1 MLIVHMLHCTD
12 VGITAMPHYSGVITG
27 TCGWS
32 ADASH
37 LTAPRV
43 PVGGRVIRVI
53 GNSGGRGPEP
63 ATSSG
68 QGRHKPAA
76 MFAGHP
82 ASSCCW
88 IRSSESERYLWW
100 PPAE

>member
-53 GNSGGRGPEP
+53 GNSGAGVPSRQQAAVIPEGAGPCQAP
-63 ATSSG
+63 
-68 QGRHKPAA
+68 
-76 MFAGHP
+76 FAFQLENWGG
-82 ASSCCW
+82 
-88 IRSSESERYLWW
+88 
-100 PPAE
+100 

>member
-43 PVGGRVIRVI
+43 PVMVIPSPGELGQ
-53 GNSGGRGPEP
+53 GNRSRP
-63 ATSSG
+63 ATVVGPAHSTSG
-68 QGRHKPAA
+68 LVRRTSAPVLRRRDRTHHQPPQPGR
-76 MFAGHP
+76 
-82 ASSCCW
+82 
-88 IRSSESERYLWW
+88 
-100 PPAE
+100 